1 MKKQILL
8 FTAYIFLFQ
17 ISSFAQNVNIP
28 DTNFKQG
35 LIAAG
40 VDVDDDGEI
49 QVEEALDVSTISL
62 SYAAISD
69 MTGLEAFTN
78 LESLFMRENEFTS
91 LDISQN
97 TKLKRINIE
106 DNNLSNVDFSN
117 NPLLEWINIWNCN
130 FSEIDLTQN
139 VNLENLGAANN
150 NFTTLDISA
159 NKKLTSIYCHGN
171 NLEFLNIKNGILA
184 FENYY
189 GEVNIDFRFN
199 PNLAEIC
206 TDTDQIQTIIDLAN
220 SFEMYPD
227 VNSDCNP
234 LNNDDILNILV
245 IGTNSS
251 IDGGEAFSPDQIAE
265 ELQSILSADASITV
279 DVNVVAEDI
288 HMSKTVTLG
297 LGGGGDEYNWTHHS
311 HSLAQYY
318 YWPEGLEARMD
329 NLSGN
334 GDVDWD
340 YVVIGADPGIIS
352 TTPGYY
358 SLGVNKVAAKV
369 AEGDAQPLL
378 LMMWPRNESSGAST
392 EHFEEFTYRTADGAK
407 VQLPTIPSGLA
418 WLALPEDKKDLAS
431 IHPTP
436 NGAYLTAA
444 SIYSH
449 IYNQSASTSE
459 YIYDDELADIA
470 LYTVIDEKDQ
480 VHYSGIRTFISP
492 FSSCNISDD
501 VLNYNHTGS
510 SSENGI
516 KAGLTWV
523 FDQAPESLQNG
534 GTSPINFNYGR
545 ANTNFEPNKRYKI
558 DPALFDFSFGFP
570 MQDHGNHGDVSMLYG
585 LDRRQS
591 GTINDTDLGVAQYMV
606 DQSELPY
613 ARAIPIRT
621 LFAQMKEA
629 SPSISAYRDS
639 WHMHRDLDKAVG
651 AFMFTSLT
659 GNCAMGEE
667 PSDQTSDQWRT
678 WMAHKIGYETAWNLM
693 YLEGAAPNCNSLV
706 DLDEDGFNSYVDCDD
721 NDVNI
726 NPGQTEEPYNGIDDD
741 CNAET
746 LDNDLDQDGFLN
758 DVDCDDNDPNINTD
772 QTEEPYNGIDDD
784 CNAETPDDDLDQD
797 GFFNDVD
804 CDDNNSNINPDAE
817 EIPNNGI
824 DEDCDGMDLVSS
836 THELANVT
844 INIYPN
850 PVVDIINIDISGDL
864 KYTAKLYDLKGKL
877 IISTTNQTRIAIQQ
891 IPQGTYLLE
900 IKSLVSGKQVVERI
914 VKGY

>member
-8 FTAYIFLFQ
+8 FTVYCFLFQ
-17 ISSFAQNVNIP
+17 FSSFAQNVFIP
-28 DTNFKQG
+28 DNNFKQG
-35 LIAAG
+35 LIAAE
-40 VDVDDDGEI
+40 VDV
-49 QVEEALDVSTISL
+49 
-62 SYAAISD
+62 
-69 MTGLEAFTN
+69 
-78 LESLFMRENEFTS
+78 
-91 LDISQN
+91 
-97 TKLKRINIE
+97 
-106 DNNLSNVDFSN
+106 
-117 NPLLEWINIWNCN
+117 
-130 FSEIDLTQN
+130 
-139 VNLENLGAANN
+139 
-150 NFTTLDISA
+150 
-159 NKKLTSIYCHGN
+159 
-171 NLEFLNIKNGILA
+171 
-184 FENYY
+184 
-189 GEVNIDFRFN
+189 
-199 PNLAEIC
+199 
-206 TDTDQIQTIIDLAN
+206 
-220 SFEMYPD
+220 
-227 VNSDCNP
+227 
-234 LNNDDILNILV
+234 NNDEVLNILV
-245 IGTNSS
+245 LGTNSS

-265 ELQSILSADASITV
+265 ELQSILSADPNITT

-288 HMSKTVTLG
+288 HMSKVVTLG
-297 LGGGGDEYNWTHHS
+297 LGGGGAEYNWTHHS

-318 YWPEGLEARMD
+318 FWPEGLEARMD

-334 GDVDWD
+334 GGVDWD
-340 YVVIGADPGIIS
+340 YVVIGADPSIIS

-378 LMMWPRNESSGAST
+378 LMMWPKNEFSGAST

-418 WLALPEDKKDLAS
+418 WQALPEDKKDVAS

-470 LYTVIDEKDQ
+470 LATVINEENQ

-492 FSSCNISDD
+492 FSSCDISDD

-516 KAGLTWV
+516 KAGLNWV

-545 ANTNFEPNKRYKI
+545 ANTNFEANKRYKI

-591 GTINDTDLGVAQYMV
+591 GTTNDTDLGVAQYMV

-613 ARAIPIRT
+613 GRAIPIRT

-726 NPGQTEEPYNGIDDD
+726 NPGLTEEPYNGIDDDCNAETLDDDLDQDGFLNDVDCDDNDSNINPDQTEEPYNGIDDD

-746 LDNDLDQDGFLN
+746 LDDDLDQDGFLN
-758 DVDCDDNDPNINTD
+758 DVDCDDNDSNINPD

-784 CNAETPDDDLDQD
+784 CNAETLDDDLDQD
-797 GFFNDVD
+797 GFLNDVD
-804 CDDNNSNINPDAE
+804 CDDNDSNINPDAE

-824 DEDCDGMDLVSS
+824 DEDCDGMDLISS
-836 THELANVT
+836 IHELANIT

-850 PVVDIINIDISGDL
+850 PVIDIINIDISREL
-864 KYTAKLYDLKGKL
+864 NYTAKLYDLRGQL
-877 IISTTNQTRIAIQQ
+877 IISTTNQNKIPIQFL
-891 IPQGTYLLE
+891 PQGIYLLE